1 MTVAGGLEIRPG
13 SVADLPALVA
23 VFGQRR
29 WFSDQLARQRAG
41 GGVLLVAW
49 LEDHPAGD
57 VYLNAMKRGLL
68 GGNLRIVTSGAPR
81 GGPLPCCTQDWIYR
95 ATGWTCT

>member
-41 GGVLLVAW
+41 GGSCW
-49 LEDHPAGD
+49 WPGSRTTRPA
-57 VYLNAMKRGLL
+57 
-68 GGNLRIVTSGAPR
+68 
-81 GGPLPCCTQDWIYR
+81 
-95 ATGWTCT
+95 TCT

>member
-23 VFGQRR
+23 VSGQRR

-41 GGVLLVAW
+41 
-49 LEDHPAGD
+49 D
-57 VYLNAMKRGLL
+57 VYLSLEPDPNQVVRRHLPGVPTLVHLEVLGPYQRRGH
-68 GGNLRIVTSGAPR
+68 RPPPR
-81 GGPLPCCTQDWIYR
+81 PQRPPGHRQ
-95 ATGWTCT
+95 

>member
-1 MTVAGGLEIRPG
+1 MEPDRVSAALHIALLKQDPDEADGMIVGL
-13 SVADLPALVA
+13 LN
-23 VFGQRR
+23 
-29 WFSDQLARQRAG
+29 
-41 GGVLLVAW
+41 
-49 LEDHPAGD
+49 
-57 VYLNAMKRGLL
+57 LNAMKRGLL